1 MRRAGLGDEV
11 DLTVGM
17 WLEFR
22 PIVPDGVESA
32 WGAGGSQPANQ

>member
-22 PIVPDGVESA
+22 PIAPDGTESGR
-32 WGAGGSQPANQ
+32 GAGGSQSANQ